1 MYVYLVLKERTS
13 ERATKWVPRSS
24 ASLLCNRSGGLIFVG
39 QWTISRVF
47 EDQEEKEEPHG
58 RSLFLFSIIDKAK
71 LNGFNRSLGTVGDV
85 QLRDDM
91 LHVVLDGGN
100 GNRKVLGDL
109 SVGLPLGKQPQHV
122 ELSRAKRF
130 GKRLFMAFLGGPG
143 NRLLCFAVGLVGQ
156 APKQLHSKHLV

>member
-1 MYVYLVLKERTS
+1 M
-13 ERATKWVPRSS
+13 
-24 ASLLCNRSGGLIFVG
+24 G

-71 LNGFNRSLGTVGDV
+71 LNGLNRSLGTVGDV

-100 GNRKVLGDL
+100 GNREVLGDL

-130 GKRLFMAFLGGPG
+130 GKRLFMAFLGELG
-143 NRLLCFAVGLVGQ
+143 NRLLCFAVDLVGQ
-156 APKQLHSKHLV
+156 APKQPHSEHLV